1 MAKRK
6 PLTAEQYPYT
16 GPYGSKASGHKHKG
30 PTVVSLR
37 IAMWRLGRLRQ
48 DQTQSDE
55 WSADLA
61 RALNGW
67 DPGKQG
73 YGPGRWTKIRAAVV
87 PSGLPHAGELA
98 LDARARA
105 LVVEEAHGAPPVV
118 ELVYPHPAGVPGRV
132 GGIHLTAGFP
142 PGEEFWAL
150 DFLAPG
156 GTTVLAFYAGVI
168 TRTSGRNPSQGVVN
182 GDRFGWSIYLERDDG
197 TESFT
202 THYGEKL
209 VRDGQRVEVAQPI
222 GVVGHWP
229 HDEGRSHTHIG
240 VNTGSRARSIALIE
254 AIAHAPRVAL

>member
-1 MAKRK
+1 MATR
-6 PLTAEQYPYT
+6 PLTPEQFPYT
-16 GPYGSKASGHKHKG
+16 GPYGAKSSGHKSDG
-30 PTVVSLR
+30 PTCESLA
-37 IAMWRLGRLRQ
+37 IAMWRLGFLPAAPTSQ
-48 DQTQSDE
+48 KWTP
-55 WSADLA
+55 DLA
-61 RALNGW
+61 RALNRW

-73 YGPGRWTKIRAAVV
+73 YGEGRWRKIRAAVI
-87 PSGLPHAGELA
+87 PKGLAHAGELA

-105 LVVEEAHGAPPVV
+105 LVVAEAHSAPPVV
-118 ELVYPHPAGVPGRV
+118 EFVYPHPAGVPGRV

-142 PGEEFWAL
+142 PGEDYWAL

-156 GTTVLAFYAGVI
+156 GTSVLAFYAGTI
-168 TRTSGRNPSQGVVN
+168 TRTSGRSPADGVRN
-182 GDRFGWSIYLERDDG
+182 GDRFGWSIYIQRDDG

-209 VRDGQRVEVAQPI
+209 VRAGQRVSVAQPI

-240 VNTGSRARSIALIE
+240 VDAGSRSKSIALIE